1 MTAAETS
8 IPRLAEGAAPPTT
21 RESPVTIA
29 GSAVGALAI
38 ASLIV
43 GLVFRFRR
51 QIAARLPFRRQRRI
65 LDDDQSFY
73 AVEKPERT
81 SWVAFAGQE
90 VPPVPPLAAFLTPA
104 SRAPSMSVARPKAP
118 VPDLGRTSPVAPPS
132 TPVQQPTISSFGFV
146 SRPRISAISEST
158 AEESQYGERR
168 GTLQP
173 TRRVW

>member
-104 SRAPSMSVARPKAP
+104 SRAPSMSVGRPKAP
-118 VPDLGRTSPVAPPS
+118 VPDLGRSSPVAPPS
-132 TPVQQPTISSFGFV
+132 TPVQQPAISFGV

-158 AEESQYGERR
+158 AEESQYGGERR